1 MPAVPK
7 PKSTPE
13 MQGSPAQGDQIR
25 GKICSIPDLAGQ
37 VARLRAEGKT
47 VVHAHGVFD
56 VLHIGHVRH
65 LEEAARLGDVL
76 IVTITAD
83 RHVNKGPGRPVFNEH
98 LRAEMLAALQ
108 YVAWVG
114 VNPDSDAVLLL
125 NTLKPS
131 IYVKGHEYARAE
143 DDVTGKIS
151 KEREAVERHG
161 GRIVTTSDALVFS
174 SSNLIN
180 QHFSIYEKPVREYL
194 DNMRKNDGLEKILSY
209 LEAIKNFRVLLVGDT
224 IIDDYQFVEPMGKS
238 PKEALVATKYKDRE
252 MFAGGVIAAANHVA
266 GFCRKVEVVT
276 AFGASESHEALV
288 RKSLAPNVKLHPVW
302 RDGVPTTRKTRFV
315 ETSYAMRKMFEVYF
329 FDDQPLNATLTTEV
343 TDTLDRIAGDFDCVI
358 VTDFGHG
365 MISNPIIDTVTK
377 RARFLS
383 VNAQTNSANTGFNLI
398 TRYKRAHMICIDG
411 PEARQ
416 AIGDKDMEV
425 STIVSEALPQRI
437 SCPRFIVTQGRH
449 GCATYDSLGGGLG
462 RVPALTN
469 TMVDP
474 VGAGDAFLSLAS
486 PIAAAGAPLDIVGFF
501 GNVAGAIKIGIVG
514 HRTSVGKAPVVKF
527 VTSLL
532 K

>member
-1 MPAVPK
+1 MPVPQ
-7 PKSTPE
+7 PKTP
-13 MQGSPAQGDQIR
+13 SPDTPPAGEQVR
-25 GKICSIPDLAGQ
+25 GKIRTIAELGAI

-65 LEEAARLGDVL
+65 LEEAARLGDIL

-98 LRAEMLAALQ
+98 LRAEMLASLE
-108 YVAWVG
+108 YVDWVG
-114 VNPDSDAVLLL
+114 VNQDPDAVLLL

-131 IYVKGHEYARAE
+131 IYVKGSDYARAE
-143 DDVTGKIS
+143 DDITGKIS
-151 KEREAVERHG
+151 KEREAVESHG
-161 GRIVTTSDALVFS
+161 GRIAITSDSIVFS

-194 DNMRKNDGLEKILSY
+194 DNMRKTDGLEKILSH

-224 IIDDYQFVEPMGKS
+224 IIDDYQYVEPMGKS
-238 PKEALVATKYKDRE
+238 PKESLVATKYVDRE
-252 MFAGGVIAAANHVA
+252 LFAGGVIAAANHVA
-266 GFCRKVEVVT
+266 GFCREVEVVT
-276 AFGASESHEALV
+276 ALGSSESHEALV
-288 RKSLAPNVKLHPVW
+288 RKSLAPNVKLHPIW

-315 ETSYAMRKMFEVYF
+315 DTSYAMRKMFEVYF
-329 FDDQPLNATLTTEV
+329 FDDRPLAPTRSAEATGIIES
-343 TDTLDRIAGDFDCVI
+343 IAGNFDCVI

-365 MISNPIIDTVTK
+365 LVSNPIIDAVTK
-377 RARFLS
+377 HARFLA
-383 VNAQTNSANTGFNLI
+383 VNAQTNSANTGFNLV
-398 TRYKRAHMICIDG
+398 TRYKRAHLICIDG
-411 PEARQ
+411 PEARL
-416 AIGDKDMEV
+416 AIGDKDMDV
-425 STIVSEALPQRI
+425 TTIVSEALPSRI
-437 SCPRFIVTQGRH
+437 ACPRFIVTQGRH
-449 GCATYDSLGGGLG
+449 GCATYDALGGGLG

-486 PIAAAGAPLDIVGFF
+486 PIAAAGAPLDVVGFF

-514 HRTSVGKAPVVKF
+514 HRTPVGKVPVVKF

>member
-1 MPAVPK
+1 MPAPQ

-13 MQGSPAQGDQIR
+13 MPGPASPGEQIR
-25 GKICSIPDLAGQ
+25 GKIRSIPELGTI

-65 LEEAARLGDVL
+65 LEEAARLGDILV
-76 IVTITAD
+76 VTITAD
-83 RHVNKGPGRPVFNEH
+83 RHVNKGPGRPIFNEH
-98 LRAEMLAALQ
+98 LRAEMLASLA
-108 YVAWVG
+108 YVSWVG

-131 IYVKGHEYARAE
+131 VYAKGAEYARPE
-143 DDVTGKIS
+143 DDVTGKIA
-151 KEREAVERHG
+151 KEREAVESHG
-161 GRIVTTSDALVFS
+161 GRIALTSDSMVFS

-180 QHFSIYEKPVREYL
+180 QHFSIYERPVQEYL
-194 DNMRKNDGLEKILSY
+194 ENMRRTHGLEKILSH
-209 LEAIKNFRVLLVGDT
+209 LDAIKNFRVLLIGDT
-224 IIDDYQFVEPMGKS
+224 IIDDYQYVEPMGKS
-238 PKEALVATKYKDRE
+238 PKEALVATKYIDRE
-252 MFAGGVIAAANHVA
+252 LFAGGVIAAANHVA
-266 GFCRKVEVVT
+266 GFCRDVEVVT
-276 AFGASESHEALV
+276 AFGTGESHEALV
-288 RKSLAPNVKLHPVW
+288 RKSLAPNVKLHPLW

-329 FDDQPLNATLTTEV
+329 FDDRPLTPTVSAEV
-343 TDTLDRIAGDFDCVI
+343 MDIVEKIGGDFDCVI

-365 MISNPIIDTVTK
+365 MISKPIIDVLTK
-377 RARFLS
+377 HARFLA
-383 VNAQTNSANTGFNLI
+383 VNAQTNSANTGFNLV
-398 TRYKRAHMICIDG
+398 TRYKRAHLICIDG
-411 PEARQ
+411 PEARL
-416 AIGDKDMEV
+416 AIGEKDMDV
-425 STIVSEALPQRI
+425 TTIVSEALPQRI
-437 SCPRFIVTQGRH
+437 ACPRFIVTQGRH
-449 GCATYDSLGGGLG
+449 GCATFDSLGGGLG

-486 PIAAAGAPLDIVGFF
+486 PIAAAGAPLNIVGFF

-514 HRTSVGKAPVVKF
+514 HRMPVGKAPVVKF

>member
-1 MPAVPK
+1 MGVPK
-7 PKSTPE
+7 PRSATDAPNHAP
-13 MQGSPAQGDQIR
+13 QGEQVR
-25 GKICSIPDLAGQ
+25 GKIRSIAELAPIA
-37 VARLRAEGKT
+37 ARLRAENKS

-65 LEEAARLGDVL
+65 LEEAARLGDKL

-98 LRAEMLAALQ
+98 LRAEMLASLE
-108 YVAWVG
+108 YVDWVA
-114 VNPDSDAVLLL
+114 VNQDPDAVLLL

-131 IYVKGHEYARAE
+131 IYVKGPEYARPE

-151 KEREAVERHG
+151 KEREAVESHG
-161 GRIVTTSDALVFS
+161 GRIAITTDTIVFS

-180 QHFSIYEKPVREYL
+180 QHFSIYEQPVREYL
-194 DNMRKNDGLEKILSY
+194 DSLRKTVGLEKILEH
-209 LEAIKNFRVLLVGDT
+209 LDAIKNFRVLLIGDT
-224 IIDDYQFVEPMGKS
+224 IIDDYQYVEPMGKS
-238 PKEALVATKYKDRE
+238 PKESLVATKYVDRE
-252 MFAGGVIAAANHVA
+252 LFAGGVIAASNHVA
-266 GFCRKVEVVT
+266 GFCREVEVVT
-276 AFGASESHEALV
+276 ALGMSDSHEALI

-302 RDGVPTTRKTRFV
+302 RHDVPTTRKTRFV
-315 ETSYAMRKMFEVYF
+315 DTSYAMRKLFEVYF
-329 FDDQPLNATLTTEV
+329 FDDRPLPAASTAEV
-343 TDTLDRIAGDFDCVI
+343 TRILESIAGDFDCVI

-365 MISNPIIDTVTK
+365 LISNSIIDVLVK
-377 RARFLS
+377 QARFLA
-383 VNAQTNSANTGFNLI
+383 VNAQTNSANTGFNLV
-398 TRYKRAHMICIDG
+398 TRYKKADLICVDG
-411 PEARQ
+411 PEARL
-416 AIGDKDMEV
+416 AIGDKDMDV
-425 STIVSEALPQRI
+425 SRIVSSALPERI

-449 GCATYDSLGGGLG
+449 GCATYDVNGGLQ

-469 TMVDP
+469 AMVDP

-514 HRTSVGKAPVVKF
+514 HRTPVGKIPVVKF

>member
-1 MPAVPK
+1 MAAPK
-7 PKSTPE
+7 TKSDA
-13 MQGSPAQGDQIR
+13 SAQTSTEPGEQVR
-25 GKICSIPDLAGQ
+25 GKVLPIPELASIIAH
-37 VARLRAEGKT
+37 LRAEKKT

-56 VLHIGHVRH
+56 VVHIGHVRH
-65 LEEAARLGDVL
+65 LEEAAKLGDVL

-83 RHVNKGPGRPVFNEH
+83 RHVNKGPGRPIFNEH

-108 YVAWVG
+108 YVTWVG
-114 VNPDSDAVLLL
+114 VNPDADAVLLL

-161 GRIVTTSDALVFS
+161 GRIATTSDDIVFS

-194 DNMRKNDGLEKILSY
+194 DNMRKNDGIEKILSH

-224 IIDDYQFVEPMGKS
+224 IIDDYQYVEPMGKS
-238 PKEALVATKYKDRE
+238 PKESLVATKYKDRE
-252 MFAGGVIAAANHVA
+252 LFAGGVIAAANHVA
-266 GFCRKVEVVT
+266 GFCREVEVVT

-302 RDGVPTTRKTRFV
+302 REGVPTTRKTRFV
-315 ETSYAMRKMFEVYF
+315 DTSYAMRKMFEVYF
-329 FDDQPLNATLTTEV
+329 FDDRPLNETLTSEV
-343 TDTLDRIAGDFDCVI
+343 TGILEKITGNFDCVI

-365 MISNPIIDTVTK
+365 MVSRPIVDVVTK
-377 RARFLS
+377 HARFLS

-398 TRYKRAHMICIDG
+398 TRYKRAHLICIDG
-411 PEARQ
+411 PEARL
-416 AIGDKDMEV
+416 AIGDKDMDV
-425 STIVSEALPQRI
+425 TTIVSEALPQRI

-449 GCATYDSLGGGLG
+449 GCATFDAFGGGLG
-462 RVPALTN
+462 RIPALTN

-486 PIAAAGAPLDIVGFF
+486 PIAASGAPLDIVGFF

-514 HRTSVGKAPVVKF
+514 HRTPVGKVPVVKF